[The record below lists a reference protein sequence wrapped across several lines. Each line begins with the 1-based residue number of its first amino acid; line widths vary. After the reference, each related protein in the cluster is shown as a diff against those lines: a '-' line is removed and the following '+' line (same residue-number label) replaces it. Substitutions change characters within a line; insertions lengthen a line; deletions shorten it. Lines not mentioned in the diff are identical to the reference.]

1 MRDTHSC
8 LLGHFGRLALE
19 WGQSEQSRRKATAL
33 GVLATVSAGYVSGGA
48 HSPWYKVCLS
58 SHERTVTGEDLLF
71 SAFFPRHPN
80 FSLPWDWWLSSMAE
94 PVGKLKGCWL
104 TSRIHSATIL
114 CIAHGLPALRLFQW
128 EHTSETRFWF
138 HTGLLFRSL
147 KGTVQTSACLKPFI
161 EISGKVF
168 TASEGLSGWLADPRV
183 SGQAE

>member
-1 MRDTHSC
+1 MSVLFFSFNFKSSSSVGNSYESQAAKKSLPELVAMRDTHSC

-71 SAFFPRHPN
+71 SSFFPRHPN
-80 FSLPWDWWLSSMAE
+80 FSLPRDWWLGSMAE

-114 CIAHGLPALRLFQW
+114 CIAHGLPALRLF
-128 EHTSETRFWF
+128 
-138 HTGLLFRSL
+138 
-147 KGTVQTSACLKPFI
+147 
-161 EISGKVF
+161 
-168 TASEGLSGWLADPRV
+168 
-183 SGQAE
+183 